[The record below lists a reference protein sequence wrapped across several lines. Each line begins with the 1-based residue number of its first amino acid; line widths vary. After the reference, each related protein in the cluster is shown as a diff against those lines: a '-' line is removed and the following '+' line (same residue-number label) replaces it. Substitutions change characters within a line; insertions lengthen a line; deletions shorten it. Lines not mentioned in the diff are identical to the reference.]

1 VSGCHGWRNPTWYDN
16 TGHVIQSTR
25 YATAISL
32 AGLDNR
38 TATETLLGRLPASI
52 SAQDTT
58 TYYSY
63 DAAGRQRFMVDATGA
78 VTETKYD
85 AAGHVV
91 ETVQYAN
98 TVDPKNRAVRV
109 AYTPNTNSSVHR
121 NLGSYKAG
129 DRVIAEVWFK
139 DVDTSG
145 MIFLGDTWGATP
157 YSNAIYLTEYG
168 RETGKS

>member
-1 VSGCHGWRNPTWYDN
+1 MTTQAMSFKAHDMRQQYRWQVWITGQRPKRCSAGCLRRLS
-16 TGHVIQSTR
+16 TGHDDI
-25 YATAISL
+25 
-32 AGLDNR
+32 
-38 TATETLLGRLPASI
+38 
-52 SAQDTT
+52 
-58 TYYSY
+58 YYSY

-121 NLGSYKAG
+121 NLGSFKAG